1 MEYLALN
8 ANQIAD
14 EQLKHLAGL
23 TELELLVLTNNSNLT
38 KAEIEKLQKA
48 LPKCRISHNAT
59 K

>member
-1 MEYLALN
+1 LKDFGSGV
-8 ANQIAD
+8 NQITNVSP
-14 EQLKHLAGL
+14 LTGL
-23 TELELLVLTNNSNLT
+23 TRFTNLNIYGNPDLI